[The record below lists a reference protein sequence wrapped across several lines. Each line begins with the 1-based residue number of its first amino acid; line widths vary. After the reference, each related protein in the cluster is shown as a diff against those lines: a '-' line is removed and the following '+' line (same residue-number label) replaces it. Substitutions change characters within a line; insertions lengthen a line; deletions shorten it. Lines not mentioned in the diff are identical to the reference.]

1 MCSGRR
7 AVCVP
12 HDLHTLTSQRTPPVC
27 HLSAGEDG
35 KMRAAQESAALPNGT
50 QKGVPL
56 TIHSDCPRR
65 LWDPNKRHRVKTRLS
80 GKGQR
85 CGERLELHTT
95 GQQPLECG
103 QRTAMSTAQPQPT
116 ASVGPQAAPCITN
129 RKARGCQRKRPTRG
143 SYESP
148 QGCRDAY
155 KCNNTKQSTG
165 GQRRWYPNDD
175 AIVNTSLLAASLKFC
190 FVVLPSWNVN
200 KRKY

>member
-1 MCSGRR
+1 MGSACVDSPLRGLLRR
-7 AVCVP
+7 ARAEATASGDLGFQGHNRSRRTRGCARGDGRCVSP
-12 HDLHTLTSQRTPPVC
+12 TTCTRSHPKERHLSVC

-35 KMRAAQESAALPNGT
+35 KMGAAQESAALPNGT

-103 QRTAMSTAQPQPT
+103 QRTAMSTAQPQPA

-155 KCNNTKQSTG
+155 KC
-165 GQRRWYPNDD
+165 D
-175 AIVNTSLLAASLKFC
+175 
-190 FVVLPSWNVN
+190 
-200 KRKY
+200 